1 MGKSQ
6 MKRLREA
13 SMRFRR
19 EEPVRYA
26 RMASTIELYAELI
39 RLGKHEINGK

>member
-26 RMASTIELYAELI
+26 RMASAIEFHAFLL
-39 RLGKHEINGK
+39 KNGKLEANGK

>member
-6 MKRLREA
+6 MRRLREA

-26 RMASTIELYAELI
+26 KMVSAIEFYVYLLKA
-39 RLGKHEINGK
+39 GKVEINGK

>member
-26 RMASTIELYAELI
+26 RIARAIELYVELI
-39 RLGKHEINGK
+39 RIGKLEANGK